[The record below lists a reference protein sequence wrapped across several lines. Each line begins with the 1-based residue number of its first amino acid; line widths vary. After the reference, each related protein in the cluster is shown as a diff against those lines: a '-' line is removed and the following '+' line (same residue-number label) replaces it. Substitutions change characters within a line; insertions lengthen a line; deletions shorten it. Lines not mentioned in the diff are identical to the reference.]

1 MTVGFG
7 SILEGLGP
15 GLNPQVLNAMDRL
28 NAMTRL
34 GSNRFPND
42 QRWMPM
48 LLILLLVILIVAL
61 VGMAY
66 NRIQRERRL
75 AGQAFME
82 NIRRRNLSHRE
93 YRLLLEI
100 VRRSGLSPYQRG
112 LILSS
117 TSHFERGANRVVQEI
132 LDKQG
137 AEAHDRLLGELAFLR
152 EKLGFH
158 DRSTKEWLAKSK
170 GEAKLTTR
178 DIPTGKMLEI
188 TRRLGRQ
195 SDELQARIIGNDA
208 RQLTVTLERPIR
220 ITFGELWRAHYY
232 RGASVWEFDTV
243 VVSFEGTKLI
253 LRHSDD
259 VRFINRRRFV
269 RVPARNL
276 AFVAPFPFARSLADG
291 TAVLPDRDQGWKPV
305 EFVHAVVTE
314 LAGPGLKIEAPL
326 PVQVGQRILI
336 VFRLDGPAEGE
347 SQAQADAR
355 LIEDIA
361 VVRRIEAIGDS
372 YSIALELVGLQD
384 GDIDELVRATN
395 RAARASGGQEMAESS
410 GSDEAAETDGLVEA
424 TVAKER

>member
-15 GLNPQVLNAMDRL
+15 RLNPQVVNAMERL
-28 NAMTRL
+28 HAMTRL
-34 GSNRFPND
+34 SSSSLPND

-48 LLILLLVILIVAL
+48 LLIVLLAVLIIAL
-61 VGMAY
+61 IGITY

-75 AGQAFME
+75 ASQAFME

-100 VRRSGLSPYQRG
+100 IRRSGLSPYQRG
-112 LILSS
+112 MILSS
-117 TSHFERGANRVVQEI
+117 TSHFERGATRVAQEI

-158 DRSTKEWLAKSK
+158 DRATKEWLAKSK

-178 DIPTGKMLEI
+178 DIPTGKTLEI

-195 SDELQARIIGNDA
+195 SDELQAQVVGNDA

-220 ITFGELWRAHYY
+220 ITFGELWRARYY

-253 LRHSDD
+253 LRHSND

-291 TAVLPDRDQGWKPV
+291 TAVMPDGDQGWKPV

-314 LAGPGLKIEAPL
+314 LAGPGLRIEAPL
-326 PVQVGQRILI
+326 PVQVGQRLLI
-336 VFRLDGPAEGE
+336 VFRLDGSGEGE
-347 SQAQADAR
+347 SRAQTGAR

-361 VVRRIEAIGDS
+361 VVRRIEAIPDS

-384 GDIDELVRATN
+384 SDIDELVRATN
-395 RAARASGGQEMAESS
+395 KAGLASGDHETA

>member
-15 GLNPQVLNAMDRL
+15 GLNPQVLNAMERL
-28 NAMTRL
+28 HAMTRL
-34 GSNRFPND
+34 SSSRLPND

-48 LLILLLVILIVAL
+48 LLIVVLAVLIVAL
-61 VGMAY
+61 IGITY

-75 AGQAFME
+75 ASQAFME

-100 VRRSGLSPYQRG
+100 IRRSGLSPYQRAM
-112 LILSS
+112 ILSS
-117 TSHFERGANRVVQEI
+117 TSHFERGANRVAQEI

-137 AEAHDRLLGELAFLR
+137 AEANDRLLGELAFLR

-158 DRSTKEWLAKSK
+158 DRATKEWLAKSK

-178 DIPTGKMLEI
+178 DIPTGKTLEI
-188 TRRLGRQ
+188 SRRLGRQ
-195 SDELQARIIGNDA
+195 SDELQARVVGNDA

-220 ITFGELWRAHYY
+220 ITFGELWRARYH

-253 LRHSDD
+253 LRHSND

-291 TAVLPDRDQGWKPV
+291 TAVLPDGDQGWKPV

-314 LAGPGLKIEAPL
+314 LAGPGLRIEAPL
-326 PVQVGQRILI
+326 PVQVGQRLLI
-336 VFRLDGPAEGE
+336 VFRLDGSGEGE
-347 SQAQADAR
+347 SRAQTSAR

-361 VVRRIEAIGDS
+361 VVRRIEAIPDS

-384 GDIDELVRATN
+384 SDIDELVRATN
-395 RAARASGGQEMAESS
+395 KAALASGGQETA

>member
-1 MTVGFG
+1 MTVSFV

-15 GLNPQVLNAMDRL
+15 GLTPQVLNAMERL

-34 GSNRFPND
+34 SSSRVPND

-48 LLILLLVILIVAL
+48 VLISLLAVLIIALLGIT
-61 VGMAY
+61 Y

-75 AGQAFME
+75 ASQAFME
-82 NIRRRNLSHRE
+82 NVRRRNLSHHE
-93 YRLLLEI
+93 YRLLLEVI
-100 VRRSGLSPYQRG
+100 RRSGLSPYQRG
-112 LILSS
+112 MILSS
-117 TSHFERGANRVVQEI
+117 ASHFERGASRAAQEI
-132 LDKQG
+132 LAKQG

-170 GEAKLTTR
+170 GESKLTTR
-178 DIPTGKMLEI
+178 DIPVGKTLHI

-195 SDELQARIIGNDA
+195 SDELEALVVGNDA
-208 RQLTVTLERPIR
+208 RQLTVTLERPLR
-220 ITFGELWRAHYY
+220 ITFGELWRARYY
-232 RGASVWEFDTV
+232 RGASVWEFDTA
-243 VVSFEGTKLI
+243 VVSFEGTRLI
-253 LRHSDD
+253 LRHSND

-269 RVPARNL
+269 RVPAHNL

-291 TAVLPDRDQGWKPV
+291 TTVLPDGAQGWKPV

-314 LAGPGLKIEAPL
+314 LAGPGLRIEAPL
-326 PVQVGQRILI
+326 PVQVGQRLLI
-336 VFRLDGPAEGE
+336 VFRLDGPSKGE
-347 SQAQADAR
+347 SQAQAGAGAR

-361 VVRRIEAIGDS
+361 VVRRIEAIPDS

-384 GDIDELVRATN
+384 SDIDELVRATTT
-395 RAARASGGQEMAESS
+395 AARASGGQETA
-410 GSDEAAETDGLVEA
+410 GSDESSETDDLVEA